1 MVRPDDR
8 ADGSAYQ
15 KEKEGHGM
23 KRIKR
28 IWSAGVAGLLL
39 FSSLAWAPTQGVSGQ
54 ELRAGEISSAAREV
68 QVASATEIV
77 KALTVVAAS
86 ASMSDENIPDNAID
100 QDLTTRWSA
109 SGVGQWLQLD
119 LGAIQTIGYIGMAF
133 YRGDQRS
140 LKFDIQVSADADTWT
155 TVFSGSGSGNSL
167 QLEAFGF
174 TPTTGR
180 YVRIVGLGTGSTDWN
195 SITEVQVYKPH
206 PDGFVLSPLEL
217 PPTGPDPAALP
228 HTKPGLYEPDETS
241 HSVPELPV
249 VTGRTLNVVDYG
261 ATTSATGTD
270 DAVAIRAAIAAAQPG
285 DEVYFPNGHYQLTS
299 TASDS
304 ASHLLLHSG
313 IQLRGESEDGVLLVS
328 DHAKNI
334 GDYATNEGIIL
345 RIAGQQGIAIRSMT
359 LTASWQG
366 TYPTST
372 TVANPER
379 GGPKV
384 AVMITAANGNPSSD
398 IILDHVTI
406 EKFQR
411 VGVLV
416 RSSRDV
422 VIQYATLRNATDTA
436 EGGAGY
442 GVSLE
447 GLSKESRLGR
457 ANDSLFN
464 VVRNSRFYG
473 PSLRHGIL
481 LSNWTHNNLIA
492 DNELYQTKL
501 DSIDMHG
508 EDEYMNEFVGN
519 TVIGS
524 GEAGIGVGNPG
535 ATHDAAGPGN
545 YIHHNRIENSA
556 LYGIQVYLG
565 SPDTVIDHNVIANF
579 MKPGTTGIRLKNAPG
594 TQVRDNVIE
603 NNTGPGFW
611 AIHTLY
617 DIGNPSDGGNGAG
630 EPRDIRIE
638 GNRVV
643 GNTNGIFIEAGTGI
657 VLSGNEVSGN
667 TGIDYDNRTVTVRD
681 YLPVADVSV
690 RQGTSTNTGTDR
702 SLIIQGGNN
711 LSTRQSFLKFDLG
724 TLTGSVSSAKL
735 LVYGRASATGSDTV
749 NSLYGVDSDD
759 WIESG
764 SSGMVWANKPAL
776 GSKLSTAPFTK
787 DDYAWRVFDATD
799 YVRAKLNTGGGYAA
813 TAGIM
818 SLAVVQDT
826 TLGVYTL
833 FNSREASDH
842 QPYLRIETSATRE
855 LESVTLTSDK
865 QLLGIGQQAQL
876 QTAGVMNS
884 GFAAQLGSAMIRYE
898 SLTPGLAEV
907 NTIGQVTA
915 LGEGTAVIRVTV
927 TLNGVSRSAESFLQ
941 VIDGNVTK
949 LLPTDDAYVRGGSY
963 ANSNYRT
970 SNLEIKKDGSES
982 FTRESFIKF
991 DVSGLDG
998 EITNATLMMYGI
1010 GSPSAVTAD
1019 VYRTSAAWSEGTVTW
1034 NTKPTRLDRLAGLE
1048 LAADWRWSET
1058 DLTEAIR
1065 LVKSDG
1071 SNGQLSLGLTL
1082 PVASI
1087 NAVIESKG
1095 KANEPYLLITIKQAE
1110 PDTEP
1115 PVATVGQP
1123 LDGAA
1128 LSAQA
1133 IRIHWE
1139 PYIDNTAVKG
1149 YWIYRNE
1156 LALTTVASNVYAY
1169 TDQLLTPST
1178 TYAYSLRAFDASG
1191 NISGL
1196 SNIVTI
1202 TTMQSGGL
1210 ESINLSHVVPYVE
1223 AGKTAQLQLSGRMDD
1238 GSSADMSAATVAYS
1252 SDNTSVMT
1260 VDALGQ
1266 VTAIKPGIAK
1276 ITVTASIGSTVK
1288 TASLTLT
1295 VPETIAPVST
1305 ATVSPAQPDGQNGW
1319 YVLPVTVSLSATDN
1333 LSGVASTEYSLDGG
1347 STWQQYTTPLTFE
1360 QDGQYKLSYRSTD
1373 LSGNVEAQQTATF
1386 HVDRTVPTAAVAY
1399 SSAASTSDSV
1409 VAIITPSE
1417 PVTIT
1422 NNGGSSSYTFNF
1434 NGSFTFEFIDAAGHH
1449 GTATATVT
1457 NIVYRST
1464 GVPGKPVLSD
1474 DNGYG
1479 TGILDGNYKVTM
1491 NMWWGNNGKI
1501 YKLYEDNLL
1510 IETQILTDNSPS
1522 AQTTVTSITYKKNG
1536 TYRYYAELVNAFG
1549 TTKSDVLTVNV
1560 TQAAP
1565 AKMVLSQD
1573 NWDGDGNF
1581 NINMNMWWGTN
1592 GTTYRL
1598 YENGVLINTQTF
1610 TDHTPQA
1617 QSAATMIHNKPIG
1630 TYEYRGELVNYAGT
1644 TSSDKIIVQVSK

>member
-1 MVRPDDR
+1 M
-8 ADGSAYQ
+8 
-15 KEKEGHGM
+15 
-23 KRIKR
+23 
-28 IWSAGVAGLLL
+28 
-39 FSSLAWAPTQGVSGQ
+39 
-54 ELRAGEISSAAREV
+54 
-68 QVASATEIV
+68 
-77 KALTVVAAS
+77 
-86 ASMSDENIPDNAID
+86 
-100 QDLTTRWSA
+100 
-109 SGVGQWLQLD
+109 
-119 LGAIQTIGYIGMAF
+119 
-133 YRGDQRS
+133 
-140 LKFDIQVSADADTWT
+140 
-155 TVFSGSGSGNSL
+155 
-167 QLEAFGF
+167 
-174 TPTTGR
+174 
-180 YVRIVGLGTGSTDWN
+180 
-195 SITEVQVYKPH
+195 
-206 PDGFVLSPLEL
+206 
-217 PPTGPDPAALP
+217 
-228 HTKPGLYEPDETS
+228 
-241 HSVPELPV
+241 
-249 VTGRTLNVVDYG
+249 
-261 ATTSATGTD
+261 
-270 DAVAIRAAIAAAQPG
+270 
-285 DEVYFPNGHYQLTS
+285 
-299 TASDS
+299 
-304 ASHLLLHSG
+304 
-313 IQLRGESEDGVLLVS
+313 
-328 DHAKNI
+328 
-334 GDYATNEGIIL
+334 
-345 RIAGQQGIAIRSMT
+345 
-359 LTASWQG
+359 
-366 TYPTST
+366 
-372 TVANPER
+372 
-379 GGPKV
+379 
-384 AVMITAANGNPSSD
+384 
-398 IILDHVTI
+398 
-406 EKFQR
+406 
-411 VGVLV
+411 LV

-519 TVIGS
+519 TVISS
-524 GEAGIGVGNPG
+524 GEAGFGVGNPG

-565 SPDTVIDHNVIANF
+565 SPDTVIAHNVIANF
-579 MKPGTTGIRLKNAPG
+579 MKPSTTGIRLKNAPG

-638 GNRVV
+638 GNRIVS
-643 GNTNGIFIEAGTGI
+643 NTNGIFIEAGTGI
-657 VLSGNEVSGN
+657 VLSGNELSGN

-681 YLPVADVSV
+681 FVPVADVSV

-702 SLIIQGGNN
+702 SLIVQGGNN

-724 TLTGSVSSAKL
+724 TLTASVSSAKL
-735 LVYGRASATGSDTV
+735 LVYGRASASGSDTV

-776 GSKLSTAPFTK
+776 GGKLSTAPFTK

-799 YVRAKLNTGGGYAA
+799 YVRAQLNAGGDHEAA
-813 TAGIM
+813 GGIV

-826 TLGVYTL
+826 SLGVYTL
-833 FNSREASDH
+833 FNSRETSDH
-842 QPYLRIETSATRE
+842 QPYLRIEMSATRE

-898 SLTPGLAEV
+898 SLTPSLAEV

-927 TLNGVSRSAESFLQ
+927 TLNGVSRSAESFIQ

-998 EITNATLMMYGI
+998 EITNARLMMYGI

-1019 VYRTSAAWSEGTVTW
+1019 VYRTNAAWSEGTVTW
-1034 NTKPTRLDRLAGLE
+1034 NTKPARLDRLAGLG
-1048 LAADWRWSET
+1048 LAADWGWSET

-1065 LVKSDG
+1065 LVKADG
-1071 SNGQLSLGLTL
+1071 SNGQISLGLTL

-1095 KANEPYLLITIKQAE
+1095 KANEPYLLITTKRAE
-1110 PDTEP
+1110 PDMEP

-1139 PYIDNTAVKG
+1139 PYIDNRSVKG

-1156 LALTTVASNVYAY
+1156 LPLETVAADVYAY
-1169 TDQLLTPST
+1169 TDQFLTPST
-1178 TYAYSLRAFDASG
+1178 SYVYSLRAFDDSG
-1191 NISGL
+1191 NLSGL
-1196 SNIVTI
+1196 SNIVSIATW
-1202 TTMQSGGL
+1202 QSDQPGGPL
-1210 ESINLSHVVPYVE
+1210 VQSISLSHVVPYVE
-1223 AGKTAQLQLSGRMDD
+1223 AGKTAQLQLSGKMED
-1238 GSSADMSAATVAYS
+1238 GSSVDMSVATVVYS

-1260 VDALGQ
+1260 VDALGL
-1266 VTAIKPGIAK
+1266 VTAIKPGSSK

-1295 VPETIAPVST
+1295 VHETIAPVST
-1305 ATVSPAQPDGQNGW
+1305 AAVTPAQPDGQNGW
-1319 YVLPVTVSLSATDN
+1319 YVNPVVITLSAADN
-1333 LSGVASTEYSLDGG
+1333 LSGVATMNYSLNGG
-1347 STWQQYTTPLTFE
+1347 STWQSYNAPVTLG
-1360 QDGQYKLSYRSTD
+1360 QDGKYTVKYRSTD
-1373 LSGNVEAQQTATF
+1373 NAGNVEVSKTISFNLDATAPTI
-1386 HVDRTVPTAAVAY
+1386 TVSGLVYGTY
-1399 SSAASTSDSV
+1399 SDSV
-1409 VAIITPSE
+1409 DITSFIELDDQLSGVDPVKVTVTLDSNVVQQGTPIALYTLPLGMHTYVVRASDMAGNEKSQIITFETSTSINALKSL
-1417 PVTIT
+1417 VTRFTSDHQIDNAGIANSLLQKLGK
-1422 NNGGSSSYTFNF
+1422 NNLE
-1434 NGSFTFEFIDAAGHH
+1434 SFVHEVHAQ
-1449 GTATATVT
+1449 
-1457 NIVYRST
+1457 
-1464 GVPGKPVLSD
+1464 
-1474 DNGYG
+1474 
-1479 TGILDGNYKVTM
+1479 
-1491 NMWWGNNGKI
+1491 NGKHI
-1501 YKLYEDNLL
+1501 SSKAASYLL
-1510 IETQILTDNSPS
+1510 RD
-1522 AQTTVTSITYKKNG
+1522 AQY
-1536 TYRYYAELVNAFG
+1536 
-1549 TTKSDVLTVNV
+1549 
-1560 TQAAP
+1560 
-1565 AKMVLSQD
+1565 
-1573 NWDGDGNF
+1573 
-1581 NINMNMWWGTN
+1581 
-1592 GTTYRL
+1592 
-1598 YENGVLINTQTF
+1598 LIDQ
-1610 TDHTPQA
+1610 H
-1617 QSAATMIHNKPIG
+1617 
-1630 TYEYRGELVNYAGT
+1630 
-1644 TSSDKIIVQVSK
+1644 

>member
-1 MVRPDDR
+1 MN
-8 ADGSAYQ
+8 
-15 KEKEGHGM
+15 
-23 KRIKR
+23 RIKR
-28 IWSAGVAGLLL
+28 IWSVGLVGLLL
-39 FSSLAWAPTQGVSGQ
+39 FSWLAWEQALGAGANGGGQ
-54 ELRAGEISSAAREV
+54 ELGAGES
-68 QVASATEIV
+68 ASASEVV
-77 KALTVVAAS
+77 KALTIKAVS
-86 ASMSDENIPDNAID
+86 ASMSDENIPGNAID
-100 QDLTTRWSA
+100 HDLTTRWSA
-109 SGVGQWLQLD
+109 NGIGQWLQLD
-119 LGAIQTIGYIGMAF
+119 LGAIQPIGYVGMAF

-155 TVFSGSGSGNSL
+155 TVFSGSGSGKSV

-180 YVRIVGLGTGSTDWN
+180 HVRIVGLGAGSTDWN

-228 HTKPGLYEPDETS
+228 HTRPGLYELDGTP
-241 HSVPELPV
+241 HPV
-249 VTGRTLNVVDYG
+249 SEIPPVTGRTLNVVDFG
-261 ATTSATGTD
+261 ATTEDTGTD
-270 DAVAIRAAIAAAQPG
+270 DAAAIRDAIAAAKPG
-285 DEVYFPNGHYQLTS
+285 DEVYFPNGHYQLIS

-313 IQLRGESEDGVLLVS
+313 VQLRGESEDGVLLVS

-345 RIAGQQGIAIRSMT
+345 RIAGQQGIAVQSMT

-366 TYPTST
+366 AYPTST

-379 GGPKV
+379 GGPKT
-384 AVMITAANGNPSSD
+384 AVSITAANGNPSRD

-422 VIQYATLRNATDTA
+422 VIQNATLRNATDTA

-447 GLSKESRLGR
+447 GLAKESRLGR

-492 DNELYQTKL
+492 NNELYQTKL

-524 GEAGIGVGNPG
+524 GEAGIGVGNAG
-535 ATHDAAGPGN
+535 ATHDASGPGN
-545 YIHHNRIENSA
+545 YIHHNRIENSDR
-556 LYGIQVYLG
+556 YGIQVYLG
-565 SPDTVIDHNVIANF
+565 SPDTVIAHNVITNF

-603 NNTGPGFW
+603 NNKGPDFW

-638 GNRVV
+638 GNRIV
-643 GNTNGIFIEAGTGI
+643 GNTNGIFIETGTGI
-657 VLSGNEVSGN
+657 VLSGNELSGN
-667 TGIDYDNRTVTVRD
+667 TSIDYDNRTVTVRD
-681 YLPVADVSV
+681 FAPVADVSV
-690 RQGTSTNTGTDR
+690 RQGTSTNAGTDR

-724 TLTGSVSSAKL
+724 ALTGSVSSAKL
-735 LVYGRASATGSDTV
+735 LVYGRASGSDTV
-749 NSLYGVDSDD
+749 NSLYGVGSND

-776 GSKLSTAPFTK
+776 SGKLSMAPFTK

-799 YVRAKLNTGGGYAA
+799 YVKAKLNADGGQKEA
-813 TAGIM
+813 AGIV
-818 SLAVVQDT
+818 SLALVQDT
-826 TLGVYTL
+826 SAGVYTL

-842 QPYLRIETSATRE
+842 QPYLQIETSVPRE

-865 QLLGIGQQAQL
+865 QMLGIGQQAQL
-876 QTAGVMNS
+876 RTAGVMNS

-907 NTIGQVTA
+907 NTVGQVTG

-927 TLNGVSRSAESFLQ
+927 TLSGVSRSAESFLQ
-941 VIDGNVTK
+941 VIDGTLTK

-963 ANSNYRT
+963 ADSNYRT
-970 SNLEIKKDGSES
+970 TNLEIKKDGSVS

-998 EITNATLMMYGI
+998 EIKNARLMMYGL

-1034 NTKPTRLDRLAGLE
+1034 NTKPARLERLGGLG
-1048 LAADWRWSET
+1048 LAADWGWSEI
-1058 DLTEAIR
+1058 DLTEVLR
-1065 LVKSDG
+1065 LVKAED

-1082 PVASI
+1082 PVAGI

-1095 KANEPYLLITIKQAE
+1095 KANEPYLLITTKQAG
-1110 PDTEP
+1110 PDREP
-1115 PVATVGQP
+1115 PMATVGQP

-1128 LSAQA
+1128 LLANA
-1133 IRIHWE
+1133 IRIQWK

-1149 YWIYRNE
+1149 YYIYRNG
-1156 LALTTVASNVYAY
+1156 LPLTTVAADVYAY
-1169 TDQLLTPST
+1169 TDQLLIPST

-1191 NISGL
+1191 NLSVL
-1196 SNIVTI
+1196 SNIVSI
-1202 TTMQSGGL
+1202 TTWQSGQPGGPGGPGVQ
-1210 ESINLSHVVPYVE
+1210 SISLFYVVPYVE
-1223 AGKTAQLQLSGRMDD
+1223 AGKTAQLQLSGKMDD
-1238 GSSADMSAATVAYS
+1238 GSSADMSVATAVYS

-1266 VTAIKPGIAK
+1266 VTAIKPGSAK
-1276 ITVTASIGSTVK
+1276 ITVTASIGSSVK

-1295 VPETIAPVST
+1295 VPDRTAPVST
-1305 ATVSPAQPDGQNGW
+1305 ATLSPTQPDGQNGW
-1319 YVLPVTVSLSATDN
+1319 YIQPVMVSLSATDN
-1333 LSGVASTEYSLDGG
+1333 LLGVISTEYSLDGG
-1347 STWQQYTTPLTFE
+1347 STWQQYTTPLTFDL
-1360 QDGQYKLSYRSTD
+1360 DGQYNLSYRSADRT
-1373 LSGNVEAQQTATF
+1373 GNVEAQQTVSF
-1386 HVDRTVPTAAVAY
+1386 HVDRTAPTAAVAY
-1399 SSAASTSDSV
+1399 SRTAPTSDNV
-1409 VAIITPSE
+1409 IAIITPSE

-1422 NNGGSSSYTFNF
+1422 NNGGSSSHTFNF
-1434 NGSFTFEFIDAAGHH
+1434 NGSFTFEFIDGAGHQ

-1457 NIVYRST
+1457 NIVYGST
-1464 GVPGKPVLSD
+1464 GAPGKPVLSD
-1474 DNGYG
+1474 DNGYD
-1479 TGILDGNYKVTM
+1479 TGIFDGNYKITM

-1501 YKLYEDNLL
+1501 YKLFEDNLL
-1510 IETQILTDNSPS
+1510 IDTQILTDNSPS
-1522 AQTTVTSITYKKNG
+1522 AQTTVTSVTYKKNG
-1536 TYRYYAELVNAFG
+1536 IYRYYAELVNTSG
-1549 TTKSDVLTVNV
+1549 TTISDVLTVNV

-1565 AKMVLSQD
+1565 AKTVLSHD

-1598 YENGVLINTQTF
+1598 FENGVLIKTQTL

-1617 QSAATMIHNKPIG
+1617 QSSATMIRHKPIG
-1630 TYEYRGELVNYAGT
+1630 TYEYRSELVNYAGSI
-1644 TSSDKIIVQVSK
+1644 SSDKIIVQVTK